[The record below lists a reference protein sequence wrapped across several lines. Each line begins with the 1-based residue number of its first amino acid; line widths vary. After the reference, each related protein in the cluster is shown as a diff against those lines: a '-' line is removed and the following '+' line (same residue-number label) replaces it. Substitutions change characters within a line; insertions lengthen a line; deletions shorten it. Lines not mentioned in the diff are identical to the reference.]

1 MNTQGQAQRRNL
13 DELQM
18 DALKELGNVG
28 ASHASGALSNLV
40 SKDILIDVAEC
51 TFLPMQ
57 AMHSRFGRPGDVLAL
72 IAIDVRATG
81 RSRIVI
87 TFPKNVATELSDLM
101 MQRPVQLPR
110 KLTVEDKEALIEMG
124 DFCIREYLNPISRF
138 LKVDF
143 MPTPPLATF
152 DVIGTNM
159 GVPEKVG
166 LLANGY
172 DVKVDANFVD
182 SAGNFQG
189 AITYL
194 PDLETQMM
202 AFKKF
207 GVDDASLN
215 DTFNRFGVK

>member
-1 MNTQGQAQRRNL
+1 MSTQGQARRREL
-13 DELQM
+13 DELQI
-18 DALKELGNVG
+18 DALRELGNVG

-51 TFLPMQ
+51 TFLPMRT
-57 AMHSRFGRPGDVLAL
+57 MHERFGRPGNVLAL
-72 IAIDVRATG
+72 IVIDVKSKG
-81 RSRIVI
+81 RSRIII

-101 MQRPVQLPR
+101 MQRPVQVPR

-143 MPTPPLATF
+143 MPTPPIVTF
-152 DVIGTNM
+152 DAIGANM
-159 GVPEKVG
+159 EVPQKMG
-166 LLANGY
+166 LLLDGY

-194 PDLETQMM
+194 PDIDTQSM
-202 AFKKF
+202 AFQRF
-207 GVDDASLN
+207 GVDDVALN
-215 DTFNRFGVK
+215 DTFKRFGVK

>member
-1 MNTQGQAQRRNL
+1 MQGQARRREL
-13 DELQM
+13 DELQI

-51 TFLPMQ
+51 TFLPMS
-57 AMHSRFGRPGDVLAL
+57 ALHNRFGRPGEVLAL
-72 IAIDVRATG
+72 IAIDVKASG
-81 RSRIVI
+81 RSRIVV

-110 KLTVEDKEALIEMG
+110 KLVAEDKEALIEMG

-143 MPTPPLATF
+143 MPTPPMATF
-152 DVIGTNM
+152 DVIGPNM
-159 GVPEKVG
+159 GVPQKMDI
-166 LLANGY
+166 LAKGY
-172 DVKVDANFVD
+172 DIKVDANFVD

-189 AITYL
+189 AITYY

-207 GVDDASLN
+207 GVDDASLS
-215 DTFNRFGVK
+215 DTFNKFGVK

>member
-1 MNTQGQAQRRNL
+1 MQGQAQRRDL
-13 DELQM
+13 DELQI
-18 DALKELGNVG
+18 DALRELGNVG
-28 ASHASGALSNLV
+28 ASHASGALTNLV
-40 SKDILIDVAEC
+40 SKDILISVAEC

-57 AMHSRFGRPGDVLAL
+57 AMNEQFGRPGEVLAL
-72 IAIDVRATG
+72 IAIDVKANG

-87 TFPKNVATELSDLM
+87 TFPKNVATELTDLM

-143 MPTPPLATF
+143 MPTPPIATF
-152 DVIGTNM
+152 DVIGASM
-159 GVPEKVG
+159 AVPQKMEI
-166 LLANGY
+166 LAKGY
-172 DVKVDANFVD
+172 DIKVDANFVD

-215 DTFNRFGVK
+215 ETFNKFGVK